1 MVRKVQR
8 NDPCPCGSGKKYKK
22 CCMQRQRDLDS
33 ERINRR
39 EGIRKS
45 LGWISHRYSEQIDR
59 WVEDVWL
66 AGIKEQE
73 REGIATADA
82 RIRGIHDVNLLEQLV
97 AEGRFSD
104 MEGEDRPL
112 QLILDA
118 DDLDLD
124 EGQRDYLVQ
133 LAERSLCLY
142 RVSDCR
148 PGESFT
154 LQEHPIG
161 KAEPVVIADRWGS
174 RMFDIGDTVGL
185 RLMQTEEGWETS
197 GAIYHIPPAYV
208 PELEA
213 ELQEIESVDRSITLA
228 HYWLRLVAA
237 HV

>member
-1 MVRKVQR
+1 MAQKLQR

-22 CCMQRQRDLDS
+22 CCMLRQRDLDS

-45 LGWISHRYSEQIDR
+45 LGWISHHYREEIDR

-66 AGIKEQE
+66 AGINKKE

-82 RIRGIHDVNLLEQLV
+82 RIRGIHDMNLLEQLV
-97 AEGRFSD
+97 AEGRFSNG
-104 MEGEDRPL
+104 EGEDRPL
-112 QLILDA
+112 RLILEA
-118 DDLDLD
+118 DDLGLD
-124 EGQRDYLVQ
+124 ENQRDYLVQ

-142 RVSDCR
+142 RVSDCQ

-154 LQEHPIG
+154 LKTYPAEE
-161 KAEPVVIADRWGS
+161 AEPVVIVDRWGS

-185 RLMQTEEGWETS
+185 RLMKTEEDWETS
-197 GAIYHIPPAYV
+197 GAIYHIPEAYV
-208 PELEA
+208 PELET
-213 ELQEIESVDRSITLA
+213 ELQETGPESRSMVLV